1 MACASRFEVIR
12 RFERFLEG
20 EGLTGK
26 RAKIDQGLAL
36 NRPKPGSLVPVL
48 QFVQKELGYLPP
60 VVQDY
65 VALGLNLPAS
75 DVYGVVSFYSFFS
88 MTPRGKHVI
97 RVCMGT
103 ACYVKGGQ
111 KIQEAL
117 EAGLDVKPGGTTADR
132 LFTLEAVRCVG
143 ACGLAPVVLVDEDT
157 YGQIDPRKTMD
168 ITKGYIGP
176 AKTPDQAQSE
186 R

>member
-1 MACASRFEVIR
+1 MASASRFEVVR

-20 EGLTGK
+20 DELTAK
-26 RAKIDQGLAL
+26 KDKIDKGLAAS
-36 NRPKPGSLVPVL
+36 RHTPGSLVPVL

-103 ACYVKGGQ
+103 ACYVKNSG
-111 KIQEAL
+111 KIMEAL
-117 EAGLDVKPGGTTADR
+117 EAGLNVEPGGTTEDR
-132 LFTLEAVRCVG
+132 LFTLEAVRCIG
-143 ACGLAPVVLVDEDT
+143 ACGLAPVILVDEDT
-157 YGQIDPRKTMD
+157 HGQIDPRKTMN
-168 ITKGYIGP
+168 ILKPYQNP
-176 AKTPDQAQSE
+176 KPKQATTE